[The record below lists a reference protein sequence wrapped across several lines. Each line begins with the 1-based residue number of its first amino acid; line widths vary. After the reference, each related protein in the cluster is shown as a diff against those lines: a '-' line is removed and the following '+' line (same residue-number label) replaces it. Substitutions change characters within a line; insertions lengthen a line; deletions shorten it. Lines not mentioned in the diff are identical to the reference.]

1 MKRRQRR
8 RARRNGCV
16 RRLGKRGLLKLK
28 YGMHT
33 SCVVLYGFLPFGLW
47 FPRVLH
53 TVKYKIIQKRD
64 LQAVSFLLTFLD
76 RFSLSEFKNSQV
88 GQ

>member
-1 MKRRQRR
+1 M
-8 RARRNGCV
+8 
-16 RRLGKRGLLKLK
+16 
-28 YGMHT
+28 
-33 SCVVLYGFLPFGLW
+33 VVYGFLPFGLW

-53 TVKYKIIQKRD
+53 AVKYIIMQKRD

-76 RFSLSEFKNSQV
+76 RFSLSEFKNSRV